1 MTTTDADRLSAE
13 RAHFKKSLSRALTE
27 DEDPLATYDAFVK
40 WTVKNY
46 AENDPASELLQ
57 LLEEATDAFQGDS
70 NYKTDLRYL
79 KLWILRIRHLPRDQ
93 GITKF
98 ASLMA
103 DSIGVSYSLFYEE
116 YAALLE
122 KDGRFAEADGVF
134 RKGIKRNVR
143 ALERL
148 KTRYNEFKARKPSS
162 SDSDRTPTQPSQP
175 EASSSASSAP
185 VPPRA
190 TFSVDSFLALPL
202 KERYAAI
209 FAPPAPGKRPEKQMF
224 DLTLLLSDKEYCIEE
239 ARAKSMGLY
248 GKSWAPPPP
257 PSQFSSATQPI
268 HSGASSAASSSSLK
282 VNFNDDGQ
290 STSRLKSRRRSIMG
304 GAEPTVTINTR
315 EALDDVFGMFN
326 SPEKTAKLAA
336 VVKKPVTPMAPPSMR
351 KPANENENAH
361 AKTPQSSKRCL
372 LALPSTENSSGF
384 RPYVDENENGNQ
396 NRKEN
401 TPAKVL
407 DPVQMLI
414 RAADALQFM
423 PFVDPEA
430 SKTPSFT
437 PRNVLTLRETPTTAS
452 NTRLTAFKPLSS
464 SKLTVVPEDTGVASE
479 KSVFKVF
486 TPASVLSESQ
496 PKPTPLPMRDVF
508 TDDHGKP
515 SPPKP
520 THERAKSYQD
530 SVPAF
535 TPFVDENKTP
545 FKVFSRPPDASENAF
560 TPGGGSSVFTPFKD
574 IPRPAPTTFT
584 PYQEPADTPPVSTEI
599 PEEDQYENDY
609 QYEDE
614 EMEEPPQAVEVY
626 EEGAED
632 SYQAPLG
639 GRFGS
644 FNVMTPITE
653 RTFEYTARSS
663 VFNGTPSRGQI
674 EDDTRRSEQFAL
686 DSAERLAAELQE
698 EDEKEAAEAE
708 TETEADNKSTRLA
721 HALKSSSMF
730 RPTNPCNPF
739 EESVMSALLS
749 LTVPDRYFYDLEH
762 EDANLLDALQKFTKR
777 VRKSSGEVL
786 EGGRYSLNLHGHRFG
801 VTDKLG
807 EGGFGAVFRAKDLGN
822 KQEDDDEEEEDD
834 EEDDDD
840 DEMSSAVALKVVRP
854 RNVWEYRVLR
864 RLHAAVE
871 PHLRQSIVLPHA
883 LFAFRDESYLAMD
896 ICPQGTLLN
905 IVNGANAGSLAQA
918 GGTLDEL
925 LVMFFTVELLR
936 VVDGM
941 HSAGFIHG
949 DLKIDNCLLRLED
962 VPGGPSAWSS
972 MYNPTGED
980 GWRCKGIKLI
990 DFGRTIDTRLF
1001 PAGQQFVGDWE
1012 ADARDCFELREK
1024 RPWTWQTD
1032 YFGLAGVVYCL
1043 LFGKYIQENS
1053 VGTRNGRRTIDTPF
1067 KRYWQGELWE
1077 GLFDILLNP
1086 GLVRAD
1092 ASLPV
1097 CAELAAVREQME
1109 GWLQGNCNRASNTLK
1124 GLLKKVEVMSI

>member
-1 MTTTDADRLSAE
+1 SRLNLMTTTDADRLSAE

-361 AKTPQSSKRCL
+361 AKTPQSS
-372 LALPSTENSSGF
+372 F

-401 TPAKVL
+401 TPAK
-407 DPVQMLI
+407 
-414 RAADALQFM
+414 FM

-535 TPFVDENKTP
+535 TP
-545 FKVFSRPPDASENAF
+545 
-560 TPGGGSSVFTPFKD
+560 
-574 IPRPAPTTFT
+574 
-584 PYQEPADTPPVSTEI
+584 
-599 PEEDQYENDY
+599 
-609 QYEDE
+609 
-614 EMEEPPQAVEVY
+614 
-626 EEGAED
+626 
-632 SYQAPLG
+632 
-639 GRFGS
+639 
-644 FNVMTPITE
+644 
-653 RTFEYTARSS
+653 
-663 VFNGTPSRGQI
+663 
-674 EDDTRRSEQFAL
+674 
-686 DSAERLAAELQE
+686 
-698 EDEKEAAEAE
+698 
-708 TETEADNKSTRLA
+708 
-721 HALKSSSMF
+721 
-730 RPTNPCNPF
+730 
-739 EESVMSALLS
+739 
-749 LTVPDRYFYDLEH
+749 
-762 EDANLLDALQKFTKR
+762 R
-777 VRKSSGEVL
+777 VRE
-786 EGGRYSLNLHGHRFG
+786 
-801 VTDKLG
+801 
-807 EGGFGAVFRAKDLGN
+807 
-822 KQEDDDEEEEDD
+822 
-834 EEDDDD
+834 
-840 DEMSSAVALKVVRP
+840 
-854 RNVWEYRVLR
+854 
-864 RLHAAVE
+864 RLHARWREFCVH
-871 PHLRQSIVLPHA
+871 PVQR
-883 LFAFRDESYLAMD
+883 
-896 ICPQGTLLN
+896 
-905 IVNGANAGSLAQA
+905 
-918 GGTLDEL
+918 
-925 LVMFFTVELLR
+925 
-936 VVDGM
+936 
-941 HSAGFIHG
+941 HSAAGTDDIHTISGTCRHTARKHG
-949 DLKIDNCLLRLED
+949 DSRGRSVRKRL
-962 VPGGPSAWSS
+962 S
-972 MYNPTGED
+972 
-980 GWRCKGIKLI
+980 I
-990 DFGRTIDTRLF
+990 
-1001 PAGQQFVGDWE
+1001 
-1012 ADARDCFELREK
+1012 
-1024 RPWTWQTD
+1024 
-1032 YFGLAGVVYCL
+1032 
-1043 LFGKYIQENS
+1043 
-1053 VGTRNGRRTIDTPF
+1053 RR
-1067 KRYWQGELWE
+1067 
-1077 GLFDILLNP
+1077 
-1086 GLVRAD
+1086 
-1092 ASLPV
+1092 
-1097 CAELAAVREQME
+1097 
-1109 GWLQGNCNRASNTLK
+1109 
-1124 GLLKKVEVMSI
+1124 